1 MAEVRTHEVTAHTD
15 TEMAQDQAKVLQRT
29 LSRFDIVFLIVSA
42 VVGLEMLG
50 SVSAEGP
57 QTFTWLVFLIIVFL
71 VPYALIFAETGSAF
85 VGEGGVYLWTRKA
98 FGRPAAAVASAFTWI
113 TQPVWVGGSM
123 AFLNA
128 EAARNHVAHFASGSA
143 VDYIFKLVFIWLT
156 VLAAVLSLKKA
167 KWIPTAGA
175 FFKITFLVLFIITAG
190 VYATKNGVQ
199 PLTLGSFSPTVQGFI
214 TLTPLLI
221 FAFLG
226 FEGSSSASGEM
237 KNAQHDV
244 SASVLRSSAMAGIFY
259 LIPVFTILLVVP
271 RSQIDGVSGLL
282 NAVSAVFSVYG
293 PASETMMMVAVA
305 LFMCAN
311 IGQGAAWMIMSDR
324 MQAMAAADGSFFG
337 GFFGKFH
344 PTLGTPVRVN
354 LLSGT
359 VSTVFMLAAMQ
370 LTGSSA
376 SLFNVV
382 LGVAITTYLF
392 SYLLIIPAAAKLRL
406 HFPDA
411 ERPFKVPGPNWV
423 FVGMCVITTALVA
436 FGSWVTVF
444 PGTLEALL
452 GLPHDLSQA
461 QGVPYAAFEA
471 LTLGTIAF
479 IVILSLAGYA
489 RGARLRRAFGYSS
502 RPNPVGTDGVTATS
516 STASSSTASSAAD
529 GTGTGSGQIGDQ
541 DAEEF
546 ALRP

>member
-1 MAEVRTHEVTAHTD
+1 MAEVRTREVTAHAD
-15 TEMAQDQAKVLQRT
+15 TEMAQNQTKVLQRT

-50 SVSAEGP
+50 SVSSQGP

-98 FGRPAAAVASAFTWI
+98 FGRPVAAVASAFTWI

-123 AFLNA
+123 AFLNS
-128 EAARNHVAHFASGSA
+128 EAARDHIAHFAAGSA
-143 VDYIFKLVFIWLT
+143 TDYVFKLIFIWLT
-156 VLAAVLSLKKA
+156 VLAAILSLKKA

-175 FFKITFLVLFIITAG
+175 FFKIAFLLLFIVTAG
-190 VYATKNGVQ
+190 VYAATNGIQ
-199 PLTLGSFSPTVQGFI
+199 PLSLGSFSPTMQGFI

-244 SASVLRSSAMAGIFY
+244 SASVLRSSAMAGVFY
-259 LIPVFTILLVVP
+259 IIPVFTILLVVP
-271 RSQIDGVSGLL
+271 HSRIDGVSGLL

-293 PASETMMMVAVA
+293 PAAGPMMILAVG

-359 VSTVFMLAAMQ
+359 VSTLFMLAAMQ

-382 LGVAITTYLF
+382 LGVSITTYLF
-392 SYLLIIPAAAKLRL
+392 SYLIIIPAAAKLRL
-406 HFPDA
+406 HFPDQP
-411 ERPFKVPGPNWV
+411 RPFRAGPNWL
-423 FVGMCVITTALVA
+423 FVTMCAVTTALVA

-444 PGTLEALL
+444 PGTIEAVL

-461 QGVPYAAFEA
+461 SGVSYGAFEA

-479 IVILSLAGYA
+479 IVVLSLVGYL
-489 RGARLRRAFGYSS
+489 RGAGLRRAFGYSS
-502 RPNPVGTDGVTATS
+502 APDPSEADAIDSLEGAER
-516 STASSSTASSAAD
+516 AAE
-529 GTGTGSGQIGDQ
+529 
-541 DAEEF
+541 AEES
-546 ALRP
+546 ALGT